1 MSTEPK
7 AQAVAALH
15 RVELAGA
22 YHRAARA
29 RRIGVPQVELIALE
43 HLDAFGGL
51 TPGALGHR
59 LGLTSG
65 GVTALTGR
73 LIDAGSVARERHPE
87 DGRMRLLTVTPEG
100 QERLRDYLDLV
111 LEPVEEAL
119 AELTGPPAE
128 ALARLLQELAAR
140 REAEADATPGPERVY
155 STDGYSRALLM

>member
-1 MSTEPK
+1 VK
-7 AQAVAALH
+7 ALH
-15 RVELAGA
+15 RVELAGG

-29 RRIGVPQVELIALE
+29 RRLGIPQIELTALE

-73 LIDAGSVARERHPE
+73 LVDYGWVARERHPE

-100 QERLRDYLDLV
+100 AERLRDYV
-111 LEPVEEAL
+111 GPALEPVEEAL
-119 AELTGPPAE
+119 AELSGAPAE
-128 ALARLLQELAAR
+128 ALARLLEGLAAR
-140 REAEADATPGPERVY
+140 REAAAEATPGPERVY